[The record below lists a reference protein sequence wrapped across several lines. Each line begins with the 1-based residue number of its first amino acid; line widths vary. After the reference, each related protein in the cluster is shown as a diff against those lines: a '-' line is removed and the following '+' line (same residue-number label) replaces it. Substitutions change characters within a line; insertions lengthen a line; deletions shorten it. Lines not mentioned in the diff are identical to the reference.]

1 MLSSSEEM
9 RQISISAITAHS
21 SYGIELDATLVCGRV
36 TLISGPRGD
45 SYVSMLIQDFE
56 VIWPGA
62 G

>member
-1 MLSSSEEM
+1 M

-21 SYGIELDATLVCGRV
+21 SYGIELDATLVCGRI
-36 TLISGPRGD
+36 TSISGPRGD
-45 SYVSMLIQDFE
+45 SHVSMLIQDFE